1 MKKIIFT
8 SLLLIGFTIS
18 GFAQSDKIKEIATER
33 VEELNAQ
40 IIKGDPSAAL
50 TDNQKEE
57 ITTIHINRIK
67 EYRKT
72 KKAGGSD
79 DELKAVNKKYF
90 KQIFSEVLTKE
101 QRLANKAGKDK

>member
-8 SLLLIGFTIS
+8 CLLLIGFATA
-18 GFAQSDKIKEIATER
+18 GFAQSDKIKEIATEK

-50 TDNQKEE
+50 TDAQKEE
-57 ITTIHINRIK
+57 IATIHINRIK
-67 EYRKT
+67 EYRKA
-72 KKAGGSD
+72 KKSGSSD
-79 DELKAVNKKYF
+79 EELKAVNKKYF

-101 QRLANKAGKDK
+101 QRLASKAGKDK